1 MVFEASTTLSNAITD
16 RLLIARLSLDP
27 TNSSDDPEHLTVLA
41 GLPAQQTAFEYLTS
55 CWKQCWT
62 ERSKIISRK
71 VSVSHQLASLA
82 HDLPQNADQQELAR
96 RLAALESVRSLVIS
110 YTGLNLQEPSMFPQ
124 PEG

>member
-1 MVFEASTTLSNAITD
+1 MLQRQKAEDSSWELVWLKSLLEELQEENGKLEIVAGLHSCSYDFTASTTLSNAITD

-41 GLPAQQTAFEYLTS
+41 GLPPQQTAFEYLTG

-71 VSVSHQLASLA
+71 VSVG
-82 HDLPQNADQQELAR
+82 
-96 RLAALESVRSLVIS
+96 
-110 YTGLNLQEPSMFPQ
+110 Y
-124 PEG
+124 